1 MKGCIAMARYENEFS
16 RGNPMAWGE
25 GNGHRGQPAYG
36 QYGAPGEYGWGSE
49 GPGEYGAQGYRAM
62 GDYPGRGFVGPGPEW
77 RDYGDQPYSRQ
88 GVARQGFAA
97 QQGFPST
104 YGMGR
109 STGWQQQ
116 AFAGPDIGEEGQF
129 GPWRGSGYGGYG
141 PTSRAITEGYG
152 PQGFG
157 AYGKGWRPEMM
168 RGVAGQEWFA
178 RGGPSGYW
186 NQGTAEPGYF
196 PGEQR
201 AWEQRQVGGW
211 GEIPFGEPGY
221 VGPAR
226 ELTGPMGMFR
236 ESIAPGPFTGRG
248 PRGYQRSDARIEEDV
263 NERLTR
269 HPLLDASDVEVRV
282 RGGEVTL
289 TGMVDNRQAKRLA
302 EDIIETISGVKDVN
316 NQLRVQL
323 DRGMVGEEA
332 TGATRGQQAAARG
345 QTPRTP
351 ATKTP
356 ATTAA

>member
-1 MKGCIAMARYENEFS
+1 MHCLGTIRERVQPQQSN
-16 RGNPMAWGE
+16 AWGE

-36 QYGAPGEYGWGSE
+36 RYGAPGEYGWSGE
-49 GPGEYGAQGYRAM
+49 GQGEYGVQ
-62 GDYPGRGFVGPGPEW
+62 
-77 RDYGDQPYSRQ
+77 
-88 GVARQGFAA
+88 
-97 QQGFPST
+97 
-104 YGMGR
+104 
-109 STGWQQQ
+109 
-116 AFAGPDIGEEGQF
+116 
-129 GPWRGSGYGGYG
+129 
-141 PTSRAITEGYG
+141 GYG

-157 AYGKGWRPEMM
+157 ASSSGWRPEMG
-168 RGVAGQEWFA
+168 RGFSGQEWGA
-178 RGGPSGYW
+178 RGGAGGYWGQGAAESGYV
-186 NQGTAEPGYF
+186 

-211 GEIPFGEPGY
+211 GEMPFGEPGY
-221 VGPAR
+221 GGPAR
-226 ELTGPMGMFR
+226 EMTGPMGMFR

-289 TGMVDNRQAKRLA
+289 TGMVDNRHAKRFA

-323 DRGMVGEEA
+323 DRGMVGEET
-332 TGATRGQQAAARG
+332 TGATRSQGQATTRS
-345 QTPRTP
+345 QTPRTQ